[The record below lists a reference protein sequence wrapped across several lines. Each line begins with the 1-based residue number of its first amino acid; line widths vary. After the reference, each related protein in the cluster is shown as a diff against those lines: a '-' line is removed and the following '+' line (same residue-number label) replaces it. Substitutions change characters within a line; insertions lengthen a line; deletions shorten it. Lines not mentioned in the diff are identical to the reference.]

1 MKIRWILVFALVSV
15 AAVHVPFRTWA
26 QSQDECLRG
35 MELLARAYSG
45 IGTLTAAFKQTL
57 DAKSLNQHETETG
70 RLYLSLDGRMRWQ
83 YDKPQGKLA
92 VSDGKKSYLYIPE
105 ERQLFVQPLD
115 TGPKAPVTLRLLLGK
130 VDVKK
135 EFSCGGASVS
145 GEEVTLKLSMTEPL
159 PGVQDLEVRLSRM
172 TGLVDRVS
180 YKDALGNE
188 VALELSDIKTGQPL
202 APSLFYFEPP
212 KGVDVI
218 QGGSF

>member
-1 MKIRWILVFALVSV
+1 MKIRLTFASLLMV
-15 AAVHVPFRTWA
+15 AAMLWVPSGTTA
-26 QSQDECLRG
+26 QSKDGCSRG
-35 MELLARAYSG
+35 MELLAGAYRS

-57 DAKSLNQHETETG
+57 DAKALNQHETETG
-70 RLYLSLDGRMRWQ
+70 RLFLSLDGRMRWQ

-92 VSDGKKSYLYIPE
+92 VSDGRKSYLYIPE

-115 TGPKAPVTLRLLLGK
+115 TGSKAPITLRLLLGK

-145 GEEVTLKLSMTEPL
+145 GDDVTLKLSLTEPL
-159 PGVQDLEVRLSRM
+159 AGVQDLEVRLNGK

-202 APSLFYFEPP
+202 EPSLFHFEPP

-218 QGGSF
+218 QGGSY

>member
-1 MKIRWILVFALVSV
+1 MKIRRTLLLALV
-15 AAVHVPFRTWA
+15 AAAALQAPFATNA
-26 QSQDECLRG
+26 QSRDECSRG
-35 MELLARAYSG
+35 MELLARAYRA
-45 IGTLTAAFKQTL
+45 IGTLTATFKQTL
-57 DAKSLNQHETETG
+57 DAKALNQNETETG
-70 RLYLSLDGRMRWQ
+70 RLFLSLDGRMRWQ
-83 YDKPQGKLA
+83 YDKPLGKLA

-115 TGPKAPVTLRLLLGK
+115 TGSKAPITLRLLLGK
-130 VDVKK
+130 VDVMK

-145 GEEVTLKLSMTEPL
+145 GEEVTLQLSLTEPL
-159 PGVQDLEVRLSRM
+159 AGVQNLEVRLNGK

-180 YKDALGNE
+180 YNDALGNA

-202 APSLFYFEPP
+202 APSLFHFGVP